1 MSEPTADPA
10 APPAPPKGKGKGLPK
25 KIAGLPTPVVL
36 GGAVFAV
43 VLGFLFLRKK
53 SSSGTAAAGAP
64 CTDADGN
71 PGATDAS
78 GNCIGVAG
86 ATAQGTDQSGEPC
99 QDANGN
105 PGMTDALGNCIS
117 TGGMSQAAGSGTSS
131 GGDSGGGTG
140 TVGTTGDTG
149 GTGTTGT
156 TPPPAAGGGDAPAPA
171 GISITPYVTT
181 ADAGWGP
188 NGTGN
193 TWHWQVLPATGTKPV
208 IDSTGTSNH
217 VQLGGLKAGTTYRF
231 RVSSQTPRGT
241 WSPYH
246 TFKTKA
252 A

>member
-1 MSEPTADPA
+1 MSEPTSQPA
-10 APPAPPKGKGKGLPK
+10 APPPARKGKGLPK
-25 KIAGLPTPVVL
+25 KIAGVPTPVVL
-36 GGAVFAV
+36 GAGAL
-43 VLGFLFLRKK
+43 VLTLAYLFFRKK
-53 SSSGTAAAGAP
+53 SSPAAGAGQP

-117 TGGMSQAAGSGTSS
+117 TGGLSQSAGSGGDS
-131 GGDSGGGTG
+131 GGTSGGGTG
-140 TVGTTGDTG
+140 TVGTTGGDG
-149 GTGTTGT
+149 SGTGTGTGTT
-156 TPPPAAGGGDAPAPA
+156 TPPPAGGGDVAAPA
-171 GISITPYVTT
+171 GVSVTPGVTS

-188 NGTGN
+188 NGTGY
-193 TWHWQVLPATGTKPV
+193 TYHWQVLPATGTKPV
-208 IDSTGTSNH
+208 IDATGTSNH

-231 RVSSQTPRGT
+231 RVSSQTPRGL

-252 A
+252 K